1 MILVRKSKGS
11 SDESIKPPT
20 TTVNSLIPRLD
31 DFNNAKFWVKIYGC
45 CLNPDRVTFAPK
57 KKKSY
62 YVVYKTKSWP
72 FNPIIKMKKK

>member
-31 DFNNAKFWVKIYGC
+31 DFNNPKFWVKIYGC

-57 KKKSY
+57 KKKK
-62 YVVYKTKSWP
+62 VTML
-72 FNPIIKMKKK
+72 FIKQSHDHSTLL